1 MRYFIV
7 GDYRTGTGPANVT
20 KYYIENF
27 PKGTLCQVASSKIGR
42 AIELPFKI
50 MCSDVVIFSGYS
62 KQNILGLKL
71 AGMFKKKT
79 IDLLHGSV
87 EHENAIN
94 MEPSEE
100 MNRIERETM
109 RMSDCIVCVSKRFA
123 GWLKENYP
131 EYESKIEYVYNGI
144 DEKIVDAYADKEM
157 YKCAQN
163 KINTIVGEALDASLV
178 HEKLIMSRTYTI
190 FSVGG
195 GMPRK
200 QIKNI
205 CKAVEMLNTK
215 HAVNINKHNET
226 DNDEDK
232 NIRYELV
239 VVGDKG
245 YDTDE
250 INRYPFVKNLGI
262 VTFDKTIEMYKSC
275 DVFVQNSSFETFGLA
290 PIEAI
295 FAGSNVLL
303 SGEIGAIDIIEGL
316 EENDII
322 RDYSDAKEI
331 ADKIERVI
339 AHPNND
345 RLRNSIDWEK
355 NSWKM
360 RSKELMQIASKLF

>member
-71 AGMFKKKT
+71 AGMFRKKT

-87 EHENAIN
+87 EYENAIN

-144 DEKIVDAYADKEM
+144 DEKIV
-157 YKCAQN
+157 
-163 KINTIVGEALDASLV
+163 
-178 HEKLIMSRTYTI
+178 HEKLIMSKNNQKKDDGTYTI

-226 DNDEDK
+226 DKDEDK

-339 AHPNND
+339 AYPNND